1 MKNFIKEQESW
12 RSMTVDLPKVK
23 RCPACGSEHI
33 IYKKAE
39 DEIICQDCGEIFT
52 ELPPELEK
60 KYKKASDVI

>member
-1 MKNFIKEQESW
+1 
-12 RSMTVDLPKVK
+12 MTVDLPKVK